1 MNNIKVSI
9 LFGFTLMLSI
19 IGCKTDA
26 KNEKADAVEGQNM
39 EVKSAGI
46 TYTGEFIHVDTA
58 AVLKGN
64 SFIYGVKMDEMSKQ
78 LINEVDAVKTDEYD
92 VINVAVKG
100 ELSKNTGEGWDEI
113 ITIRSIEKVFPPN
126 QTQVEQVI
134 RYSSE
139 KSE

>member
-1 MNNIKVSI
+1 MFVCAIS
-9 LFGFTLMLSI
+9 LTS
-19 IGCKTDA
+19 CKTDA
-26 KNEKADAVEGQNM
+26 KEKTAETAEGQKVD
-39 EVKSAGI
+39 VKATGI

-78 LINEVDAVKTDEYD
+78 LITEVEDVKNDEYD
-92 VINVAVKG
+92 VINVVVKG
-100 ELSKNTGEGWDEI
+100 ELNKNTEEGWEEI
-113 ITIRSIEKVFPPN
+113 ITITSIEKVFPPN
-126 QTQVEQVI
+126 QTQEEQVI